1 MIPALSAPALRAT
14 SHIPSPLAH
23 LTPFTY
29 LDQGSTF
36 LLVLPLCL
44 CFSLTTPL
52 CVSFFHSLGLAQ
64 FPYHSSSFS
73 LLTSLSTSP
82 QASGY
87 LFCACSPVQEHRELL
102 SLSLCLSVS
111 LSLSLSLSLSSCYAP
126 GPDQNGGESPIQQ
139 LLILTFAKAMLA
151 ECGQPDIYRWWPS
164 HDPKAAGGL
173 AASLSWKEKR
183 AHRVQSP

>member
-1 MIPALSAPALRAT
+1 MMPMIPALSAPALRAT

-87 LFCACSPVQEHRELL
+87 LLCACSPVQEHRELL
-102 SLSLCLSVS
+102 SLSL
-111 LSLSLSLSLSSCYAP
+111 SSCFVP
-126 GPDQNGGESPIQQ
+126 GPGQNGGESPIQQ
-139 LLILTFAKAMLA
+139 LPILTFAKAMLA
-151 ECGQPDIYRWWPS
+151 ACGQPDIYPWWPS
-164 HDPKAAGGL
+164 YDPKAAGGL
-173 AASLSWKEKR
+173 AASLSSKEKG
-183 AHRVQSP
+183 ALRVQSL